1 MCSFL
6 TQNTKIKQITTDSIL
21 STRNINDTK
30 SLIIP
35 GLTRYMYYKLR
46 EKQSDI
52 EAEQNGV
59 YGVTASSSIKIMI
72 CYNL

>member
-1 MCSFL
+1 
-6 TQNTKIKQITTDSIL
+6 
-21 STRNINDTK
+21 
-30 SLIIP
+30 
-35 GLTRYMYYKLR
+35 MYYKLR